1 MIFNKMFF
9 ELLQEQNILKTSKT
23 QPLVDAIRQRHPIT
37 FYYTGP
43 QKPEKERVLP
53 GTRQSGE
60 PVALGLSKKG
70 NLIIRVFVPSP
81 NVSKK
86 GLDKTQWRTF
96 MVSRMSNVR
105 IDDEVSFDEKRPQ
118 YKEGDDDS
126 MSVTYVTSD
135 WTHTPEPQAEPTP
148 QEEPQDE
155 PQGQPEPQDEPTPQV
170 EPQGQPEPVAVEPTP
185 QTQPTPEPQAE
196 PTPTELPQP
205 KPEVK
210 PSKEPVQT
218 GVVTPQNT
226 DQEYENK
233 LKQQYDTL
241 NRSWVEKQKSVG
253 GNIKAGEGTRARFKK
268 EADKILNNP
277 QPNENPEEL
286 NKLQESINRIKTL
299 MFS

>member
-96 MVSRMSNVR
+96 MVSRMSNVK
-105 IDDEVSFDEKRPQ
+105 IDDEVKFDEKRPQ

-135 WTHTPEPQAEPTP
+135 WTHTPEPEVEPTP
-148 QEEPQDE
+148 QTEPQGQDEPQDE
-155 PQGQPEPQDEPTPQV
+155 PIPQV
-170 EPQGQPEPVAVEPTP
+170 EPQGQPEPVAVEPIP
-185 QTQPTPEPQAE
+185 QTQPTPEPQSE

-218 GVVTPQNT
+218 GIVTPQNT
-226 DQEYENK
+226 DQEYQNK

-241 NRSWVEKQKSVG
+241 NRSWVEKQKATG

-268 EADKILNNP
+268 EAEKMLNNP

-286 NKLQESINRIKTL
+286 NKLQESISRIKTL

>member
-23 QPLVDAIRQRHPIT
+23 QPLVDAIRKRHPIT

-105 IDDEVSFDEKRPQ
+105 IDDEVTFDEKRPQ
-118 YKEGDDDS
+118 YKEGNDDS

-135 WTHTPEPQAEPTP
+135 WTHTPEPQPEPEVQPTP
-148 QEEPQDE
+148 QTEPQTPTE
-155 PQGQPEPQDEPTPQV
+155 PQVQTPQPEPEVQPTQ
-170 EPQGQPEPVAVEPTP
+170 QVEPTP
-185 QTQPTPEPQAE
+185 Q
-196 PTPTELPQP
+196 TPTELPQP
-205 KPEVK
+205 KPEIK
-210 PSKEPVQT
+210 PSKQPVQSPSGT
-218 GVVTPQNT
+218 TQNT
-226 DQEYENK
+226 NQDYEDK
-233 LKQQYDTL
+233 LKQEYDTIRR
-241 NRSWVEKQKSVG
+241 NWIEKQKQSG
-253 GNIKAGEGTRARFKK
+253 GNINPGEGTRARFKK
-268 EADKILNNP
+268 EAEKNLNNP
-277 QPNENPEEL
+277 QTNQNQEEPIEPNN
-286 NKLQESINRIKTL
+286 LQESISRIKTL
-299 MFS
+299 MFF

>member
-96 MVSRMSNVR
+96 MVSRMSNVK
-105 IDDEVSFDEKRPQ
+105 IDDEVKFDEKRPQ
-118 YKEGDDDS
+118 YKEGDDNS

-135 WTHTPEPQAEPTP
+135 WTHTPEPEVEPTP
-148 QEEPQDE
+148 QTEPQVQD
-155 PQGQPEPQDEPTPQV
+155 EPQDEPTPQV

-210 PSKEPVQT
+210 PSKEPAQT
-218 GVVTPQNT
+218 GIVTPQNT
-226 DQEYENK
+226 DQEYQNK

-241 NRSWVEKQKSVG
+241 NRSWVEKQKATG

-268 EADKILNNP
+268 EAEKMLNNP

-286 NKLQESINRIKTL
+286 NKLQESISRIKTL